1 MCEGCGLGIA
11 DRYVMRVADGSWHE
25 DCLVCCICHAPLVHS
40 CFTRSG
46 RVYCRQDYD
55 RYPIL
60 TSAQRRQ
67 FKASFE
73 ISPKRCLFY
82 FIFALFGS
90 DLLLDDS
97 GGFDQLDD
105 GHSLSGVDL
114 QDIQQQHPSAHSMSL
129 HHHQHH
135 LDAASPHLHHSELIP
150 PPGSY
155 HPINPIDKLYL
166 MQNAYFRLDQ

>member
-1 MCEGCGLGIA
+1 MTRCFVCVCIG
-11 DRYVMRVADGSWHE
+11 DGSY
-25 DCLVCCICHAPLVHS
+25 VGHS
-40 CFTRSG
+40 GDSMC
-46 RVYCRQDYD
+46 
-55 RYPIL
+55 
-60 TSAQRRQ
+60 
-67 FKASFE
+67 
-73 ISPKRCLFY
+73 
-82 FIFALFGS
+82 GS
-90 DLLLDDS
+90 DLSLDDS
-97 GGFDQLDD
+97 GGFVQLDD

-114 QDIQQQHPSAHSMSL
+114 QDIQQQHPSAHTMSL